1 LLVGAPGS
9 LVGKVSADGS
19 ALVSEL
25 TPTLHASVR
34 AGLHVSIVSLIWT
47 LIVGGGSFAVGISS
61 GSLAVA
67 AFGAVGL
74 LDAVGSASLVIH
86 FSHARGRGEV
96 SHRLETITHRI
107 VTIGLAVTGL
117 ATAALSVHRLVAEST
132 GGQGYAGIALSL
144 VSVAVLAVLA
154 VRKRD
159 IAAQIP
165 SRALHADSWVSA
177 VGAVLAVVA
186 AAGVILHRSIGW
198 WWADPIAAAIV
209 GAAAMGLAIT
219 AVLQESGSSASRPHD
234 GTS

>member
-1 LLVGAPGS
+1 M
-9 LVGKVSADGS
+9 
-19 ALVSEL
+19 SEF
-25 TPTLHASVR
+25 TPSVHASVR

-47 LIVGGGSFAVGISS
+47 LVVGGGSFIVGIST

-86 FSHARGRGEV
+86 FSHARGRGAV

-107 VTIGLAVTGL
+107 VTIGLAMTGL
-117 ATAALSVHRLVAEST
+117 ATAALSVHRLISKSA
-132 GGQGYAGIALSL
+132 GGQSDAGIALSL

-154 VRKRD
+154 IRKRD
-159 IAAQIP
+159 IAARIP

-186 AAGVILHRSIGW
+186 AVGVILHRSVGW
-198 WWADPIAAAIV
+198 WWADPIAAAVV
-209 GAAAMGLAIT
+209 GAAAMGLAVT

-234 GTS
+234 GSE